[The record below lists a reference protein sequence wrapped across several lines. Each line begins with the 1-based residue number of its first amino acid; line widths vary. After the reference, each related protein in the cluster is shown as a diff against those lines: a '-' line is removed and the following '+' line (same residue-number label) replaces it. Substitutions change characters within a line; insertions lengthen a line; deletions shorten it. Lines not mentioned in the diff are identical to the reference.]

1 MTQERQITDT
11 AHDTRRAC
19 VVTGAADGIGRAI
32 TERLLADGWS
42 VVGIDVNRDRLDL
55 VAQSAA
61 DAAGRFVPVVG
72 DVADRQTHRRAGDAA
87 ADLGVLAG
95 WVNNAG
101 VEMDEPAHR
110 ATSELVHR
118 QIDVNLLGTM
128 WGCAEAVER
137 FLQGGRGGSVVS
149 VSSIQG
155 IRGYPGAFAYAA
167 TKGGIN
173 AVTRQLAVEYAPAG
187 VRANAVLP
195 GPVRTTM
202 TLTSTP
208 LDDEEQAR
216 RDEQRAAR
224 HPRGRIAEPTDIA
237 AVVAFLLSDDASFVS
252 GQEIVVD
259 GAASARTS
267 VLPVDPEVLAAAVVR

>member
-1 MTQERQITDT
+1 MTEERQPM
-11 AHDTRRAC
+11 RAGSDQRVC

-32 TERLLADGWS
+32 TERLLTDGWA
-42 VVGIDVNRDRLDL
+42 VVGIDVSADRL
-55 VAQSAA
+55 SRMEA
-61 DAAGRFVPVVG
+61 DTAGAAGRFIPLLG
-72 DVADRQTHRRAGDAA
+72 DVADRETHRRAGRAA
-87 ADLGVLAG
+87 VDTGVLAG

-110 ATSELVHR
+110 AGTELVRR
-118 QIDVNLLGTM
+118 QIEVNLLGTM
-128 WGCAEAVER
+128 WGCAEAVDR

-167 TKGGIN
+167 SKGGIN
-173 AVTRQLAVEYAPAG
+173 AMTRQLAVEYAPAG

-202 TLTSTP
+202 TLTSAL
-208 LDDEEQAR
+208 LDDEEQRR

-224 HPRGRIAEPTDIA
+224 HPRGRIAEPTEIA

-259 GAASARTS
+259 GAASTRSSA
-267 VLPVDPEVLAAAVVR
+267 LPVDPEVLAAIRR

>member
-1 MTQERQITDT
+1 MTQERPSAEGLRDSP
-11 AHDTRRAC
+11 RVC

-32 TERLLADGWS
+32 ADRLLADGWS
-42 VVGIDVNRDRLDL
+42 VVGIDVNSDRLQL
-55 VAQSAA
+55 IAA
-61 DAAGRFVPVVG
+61 GVSGAAGRFVPVVG
-72 DVADRQTHRRAGDAA
+72 DVADRETHRRAGAA
-87 ADLGVLAG
+87 ATDVGVLAG

-118 QIDVNLLGTM
+118 QIDVNLVGTL
-128 WGCAEAVER
+128 WGCAEAVEK
-137 FLQGGRGGSVVS
+137 FLQGGGGGSIVS
-149 VSSIQG
+149 VSSVQG

-173 AVTRQLAVEYAPAG
+173 AVTRQLAVEYAPIG

-202 TLTSTP
+202 TLTSAV
-208 LDDEEQAR
+208 LDDDQQGR

-224 HPRGRIAEPTDIA
+224 HPRGRIAEPTEIA
-237 AVVAFLLSDDASFVS
+237 AVVAVVVVS
-252 GQEIVVD
+252 
-259 GAASARTS
+259 AAPAILHWMQKRKARQA
-267 VLPVDPEVLAAAVVR
+267 DPQTPPAV